1 MKSTLRRNSSQGK
14 GPEAKLCLVLF
25 LFFLLSFYFFIFGCA
40 GSLLLH
46 TGSSPIAASGG
57 CSRVA
62 VCGLLILVAPL
73 VEHEL

>member
-25 LFFLLSFYFFIFGCA
+25 LFFLLSFYLFIFGCA

-46 TGSSPIAASGG
+46 TGSSPVAASGG
-57 CSRVA
+57 DSRVA
-62 VCGLLILVAPL
+62 VCRFLIVVAPL
-73 VEHEL
+73 VEDGL